1 VKVPL
6 HSSADASRPAA
17 LLLGRICPIFGL
29 VAPGEPGASAVS
41 VRRGTFTTGSW

>member
-6 HSSADASRPAA
+6 HSTADASRLAA
-17 LLLGRICPIFGL
+17 LLLGRIFPIFSL

-41 VRRGTFTTGSW
+41 VRRGTFTPDS